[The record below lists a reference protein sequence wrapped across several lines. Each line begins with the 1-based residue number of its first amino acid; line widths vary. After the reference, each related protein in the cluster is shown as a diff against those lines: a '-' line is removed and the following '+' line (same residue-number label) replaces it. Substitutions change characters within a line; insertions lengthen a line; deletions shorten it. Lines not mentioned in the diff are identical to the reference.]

1 MSERV
6 KQDLDEMLSRHL
18 HACLDGQVGRAALA
32 LRHEFAPRP
41 RWRLWTAAGAAM
53 AAGLAVAI
61 IVIAHRAPL
70 HRVVQEKPGISAPLA
85 EASVPMLESATWTKL
100 TDDGTTMVDDRPMR
114 QMRRKVVNEFEW
126 YDAKDGATVR
136 TTMPQQEIYLIE
148 MKTN

>member
-1 MSERV
+1 MNDRLE
-6 KQDLDEMLSRHL
+6 QDLDELLSRHL

-32 LRHEFAPRP
+32 LRHELAPRP

-70 HRVVQEKPGISAPLA
+70 PKVVKDPRVVSPPIV
-85 EASVPMLESATWTKL
+85 EAAVPMVQSATWSKMM
-100 TDDGTTMVDDRPMR
+100 DDGTTVVDDHPMR
-114 QMRRKVVNEFEW
+114 RMRRKVVNEVEW

-136 TTMPQQEIYLIE
+136 TTMPQQQIYLIE